1 MEKNVEN
8 EMETGNIE
16 GFITSD
22 MDRPSALHP
31 RQRGRCAK

>member
-8 EMETGNIE
+8 KMETG